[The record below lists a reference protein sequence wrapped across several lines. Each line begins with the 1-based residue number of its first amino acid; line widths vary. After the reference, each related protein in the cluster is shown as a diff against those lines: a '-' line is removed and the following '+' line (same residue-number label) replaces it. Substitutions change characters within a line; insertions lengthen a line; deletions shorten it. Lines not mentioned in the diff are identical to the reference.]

1 MHKKYL
7 QQKQPSCLA
16 ALSPAASPET
26 VFSRFTSHFSLKHK
40 AAFTLAE
47 VLITL
52 GIIGIV
58 AALTIPQLI
67 AKHRAKEL
75 ETGLKKSAS
84 VIQQALEMANADNG
98 EPLTPASVNC
108 FKFKHIL
115 APYLKV
121 LKDCGSGTE
130 IGSCVPNPEAG
141 PFRGEATATYKTY
154 NKYTDASHSTL
165 DDGQLLLN
173 DGSFLYFEN
182 SCAVGSRV
190 YISVDVNGYKK
201 GPNIWGHDLFTFQ
214 LMDNGKLLPMGAPG
228 TAWTNMCSKTST
240 ERYNGIGCTSK
251 ALSDP
256 NYFKTLP

>member
-1 MHKKYL
+1 MNAKHQIRKDISALLPQYPSNFSEMDHSL
-7 QQKQPSCLA
+7 LTTHYSLRQK
-16 ALSPAASPET
+16 
-26 VFSRFTSHFSLKHK
+26 F
-40 AAFTLAE
+40 AFTLAE

-52 GIIGIV
+52 GIIGVV
-58 AALTIPQLI
+58 AALTLPNLI
-67 AKHRAKEL
+67 ANHRAKEL
-75 ETGLKKSAS
+75 EAGLKKSSS
-84 VIQQALEMANADNG
+84 VIQQALEMANAENG
-98 EPLTPASVNC
+98 EPLTPESVNC

-115 APYLKV
+115 VPYLKV

-165 DDGQLLLN
+165 DDGQLLLS

-182 SCAVGSRV
+182 SCEVGSRV

-228 TAWTNMCSKTST
+228 TTWTNMCSRTSS

-256 NYFKTLP
+256 SYFKTLP